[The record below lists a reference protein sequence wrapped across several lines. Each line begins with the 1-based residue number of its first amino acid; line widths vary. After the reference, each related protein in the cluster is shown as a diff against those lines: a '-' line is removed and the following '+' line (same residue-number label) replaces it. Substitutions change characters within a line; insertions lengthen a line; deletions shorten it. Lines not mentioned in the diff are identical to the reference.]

1 MFGYVEKF
9 FPEVVERIRRLP
21 AAIKVALVLL
31 LAVSPLVASHAAAAS
46 ATVASLLG
54 QRYSLSGSVIL
65 FSAVAFLVTVPVA
78 LLLIN
83 ILRSRST
90 LVTFCRQWTH
100 FDGHFSLLY
109 LRIEVYLLRDK
120 NSGSGFD
127 SPEWQE
133 IEPMLPEYSRLRG
146 RLRKLL
152 FLLDEGRLIIRR
164 VPAWEQLCRKNP
176 VLTENGYRTPF
187 SFLLSLGNPI
197 AAVNLDGQTVWSALH
212 TAKEYLELLSYKNRA
227 LHKAVAEVRKS
238 ESANIRQGGTKPFPS
253 WRLTRAWSRRRGKR
267 AAAHA
272 QAVSRI

>member
-133 IEPMLPEYSRLRG
+133 IEPMLLNT
-146 RLRKLL
+146 
-152 FLLDEGRLIIRR
+152 R
-164 VPAWEQLCRKNP
+164 V
-176 VLTENGYRTPF
+176 
-187 SFLLSLGNPI
+187 
-197 AAVNLDGQTVWSALH
+197 
-212 TAKEYLELLSYKNRA
+212 
-227 LHKAVAEVRKS
+227 
-238 ESANIRQGGTKPFPS
+238 
-253 WRLTRAWSRRRGKR
+253 
-267 AAAHA
+267 
-272 QAVSRI
+272 